1 MKTLCIVPCGK
12 RKIWDKFPDA
22 GPQEAKDVY
31 IGPYASKCIQYAQI
45 FYPESWCIL
54 SAKFGFLLPNDIVPG
69 SYNITFKEKKTRPIS
84 KDELFSQIRDK
95 GLYKYDKI
103 IVLGGKTYAER
114 IDYLFEQKTILKPLY
129 GCRIGEALRKLN
141 EAISTGVPLQ

>member
-22 GPQEAKDVY
+22 GPQEAQAVY
-31 IGPYASKCIQYAQI
+31 IGPYVSKCIQYAQI
-45 FYPESWCIL
+45 FYPNSWRIL
-54 SAKFGFLLPNDIVPG
+54 SAKFGFLLPIDIVPC
-69 SYNITFKEKKTRPIS
+69 SYNITFKDKRTRPIS
-84 KDELFSQIRDK
+84 KYELFSQIQDK

-114 IDYLFEQKTILKPLY
+114 IDYLFEQKTILKPLF

-141 EAISTGVPLQ
+141 EALSTGVPLQ

>member
-12 RKIWDKFPDA
+12 RKIWDKVPGA

-31 IGPYASKCIQYAQI
+31 IGPYSSKCIKYAQI
-45 FYPESWCIL
+45 FYPKSWLIL
-54 SAKFGFLLPNDIVPG
+54 SAKYGFLLPNDIVPG
-69 SYNITFKEKKTRPIS
+69 TYNTTFKEKKTRPIS
-84 KDELFSQIRDK
+84 NHDLLKQIQDK
-95 GLYKYDKI
+95 GLNKYDQI
-103 IVLGGKTYAER
+103 IILGGKTYTER